1 MTEPRSYET
10 IWVRTF
16 TARRAQ
22 DLAIESYPG
31 CNAHVLGVFVD
42 GTWHCAALEPSMPEQ
57 DLALLRTLAIR
68 PVRTIASS
76 LEPIVIALQSAGYVT
91 YSPDGWIATAKG
103 CELIEQK
110 RRAAYPQLLKCPVAT
125 L

>member
-1 MTEPRSYET
+1 
-10 IWVRTF
+10 
-16 TARRAQ
+16 
-22 DLAIESYPG
+22 
-31 CNAHVLGVFVD
+31 VFVD

-57 DLALLRTLAIR
+57 NLALLRTLAIH

-110 RRAAYPQLLKCPVAT
+110 RKAA
-125 L
+125 